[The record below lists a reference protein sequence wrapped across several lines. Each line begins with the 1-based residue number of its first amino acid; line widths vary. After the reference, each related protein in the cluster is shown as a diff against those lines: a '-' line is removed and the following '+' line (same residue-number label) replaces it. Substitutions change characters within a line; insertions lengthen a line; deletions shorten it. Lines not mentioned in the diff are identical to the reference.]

1 MSFSLGD
8 QKRCDPGMGDTLHL
22 SSLGSPIPDAVPGHL
37 DEFLFF
43 QDEGAAVTLVCVY
56 EAEAQ
61 PSVSFMTLIP
71 VEETKQAPESMSPP
85 PAKREIVLGQRAPSA
100 TPIVTPKGHKRPCA
114 NPDAAKKRRCT
125 KDVEIGPSSLG
136 ASDSG
141 LMPQHRAK
149 FVSLGSFEVQNY
161 TDVSDVWLW
170 MEAVDGDLA
179 MVRLS

>member
-1 MSFSLGD
+1 M
-8 QKRCDPGMGDTLHL
+8 
-22 SSLGSPIPDAVPGHL
+22 
-37 DEFLFF
+37 
-43 QDEGAAVTLVCVY
+43 CVY

-71 VEETKQAPESMSPP
+71 VEETKQAPESRSPR
-85 PAKREIVLGQRAPSA
+85 PAKREIVLGQRALSA
-100 TPIVTPKGHKRPCA
+100 TPIVTLKGHKRPCA

-149 FVSLGSFEVQNY
+149 VCFENFF
-161 TDVSDVWLW
+161 SS
-170 MEAVDGDLA
+170 MC
-179 MVRLS
+179 